1 MNSKFFSSKLL
12 SGIFLLAFVS
22 LIGFTSCSDDDPIP
36 VTLGEYDTKTLEMVV
51 GEQEDISIGG
61 NGGYLASLDK
71 EGVVT
76 VSVDKEDRL
85 LIKAVGAGTA
95 KVTITDQENKTGS
108 VTVKVINKLTVDKE
122 SVSVYLGG
130 SATVNILTGNGG
142 YTLEGINKEV
152 AEASLEGNIITIN
165 AVALGNT
172 SVTLKEESG
181 ATIDIKIQVLEETA
195 LVGTKWL
202 DGELKPEVVT
212 DYEPATTAILNNIN
226 NNEQAASIKLATF
239 LFQEDN
245 KFVLYALTPGLFLL
259 KGDYSIIDENIVL
272 TNIVPGPFGK
282 ELAKHIKG
290 DVAIAINGDLAT
302 MTEFNL
308 PMNQTETF
316 DAAKLQEIADEV
328 GDPKIADAKIEKVIV
343 NINLKK
349 KQ

>member
-95 KVTITDQENKTGS
+95 KVTITDKENKTGS
-108 VTVKVINKLTVDKE
+108 VTVKVINKLTIDKE
-122 SVSVYLGG
+122 TVSVYLGG

-152 AEASLEGNIITIN
+152 AEASLEGDIITIN

-172 SVTLKEESG
+172 SVTLKEETG
-181 ATIDIKIQVLEETA
+181 ATIDIKIQVIENV
-195 LVGTKWL
+195 LVGTNWGKGTL
-202 DGELKPEVVT
+202 NPEVKT
-212 DYEPATTAILNNIN
+212 DYEPATTAILNNIKEN
-226 NNEQAASIKLATF
+226 PMAGMLARATF
-239 LFQEDN
+239 TFNSDGTFKLSLFVPLAAGTYKVMD
-245 KFVLYALTPGLFLL
+245 
-259 KGDYSIIDENIVL
+259 DYIVL
-272 TNIVPGPFGK
+272 NVTSGIELVTQNLQGDVKIPIVG
-282 ELAKHIKG
+282 ELA
-290 DVAIAINGDLAT
+290 N

-349 KQ
+349 Q